1 MPLTAEEQAELDAIK
16 ASFTPDDE
24 AELQALRASVGPSAQ
39 QAGLNPAYNQ
49 PMQVSPTTFHEGGT
63 VTRGTGVT
71 AAGTANP
78 ELISRPEYSA
88 QDLEKRQSTLKDTF
102 TRDAPVAAG
111 SILGTV
117 AGGAIGGV
125 PGSAIGDMLG
135 TAGGYEVSR
144 RLRGEPFSL
153 KEALMTVGPSVAVN
167 AYSGLVRPPAQAL
180 ARSSQV
186 GRQAAIDQSNASV
199 RTHNAA
205 EEALNTQAK
214 AAFETAEQAR
224 VQQSQQATLTVQ
236 QRNVQ
241 TRGANTAA
249 DDVVTAFNAKAKA
262 DLEHAQALQARAQ
275 ATAQGEFNEEL
286 RGYNVVLAQQ
296 AEEKARQAEIL
307 RGMQMAQRQG
317 NVPKTEQFA
326 AQMLPVVP
334 STEQVET
341 FYLEAQTAAEKYGV
355 SVVFPELQAVRKV
368 LRQEAASARKGL
380 GDTPLARS
388 LDKLGG
394 AGGKTGELTL
404 QDVQTTLSM
413 AKAQAADPNKSPV
426 ERRAYGR
433 IIEATET
440 GLENLAERSDLPNEF
455 RFNLKLANQANLQRR
470 SHEDMARFL
479 AEDAA
484 PVGADGVRGFS
495 APVALK
501 KLDDKSHTAFRNFL
515 KKTTLPDSTET
526 LYDRLRGFLTTLSS
540 KDFQALEAQRDLVKK
555 LRGAP
560 AGKPFNPVGE
570 QGVESARLRP
580 QADTRPPAVPR
591 PLEALPEEYTAL
603 KYQGSPQL
611 QSENTTP
618 ARPGLLATGVNLGSR
633 AGLTIAGAALAGQGR
648 YPAGVLAL
656 TGVAGLP
663 YAVSALLMTE
673 RGTRML
679 LGLVRAQGQRF
690 TPAMMGFVTAA
701 ARSFLDPAGSTEAPS
716 PGGP

>member
-24 AELQALRASVGPSAQ
+24 AELQALRASVSPSDTSVR

-117 AGGAIGGV
+117 AGGAIGGI
-125 PGSAIGDMLG
+125 PGAALGDILG
-135 TAGGYEVSR
+135 TAGGYDVSR
-144 RLRGEPFSL
+144 RLRGAPFDL
-153 KEALMTVGPSVAVN
+153 KEALVTVGPSVAVN
-167 AYSGLVRPPAQAL
+167 AYSGLVRPPLQAL
-180 ARSSQV
+180 ARSSKT
-186 GRQAAIDQSNASV
+186 GRQAADDVTRAGFE
-199 RTHNAA
+199 AA
-205 EEALNTQAK
+205 EQP
-214 AAFETAEQAR
+214 R
-224 VQQSQQATLTVQ
+224 VMQRQQAIETVQ

-241 TRGANTAA
+241 TTASNTAA
-249 DDVVTAFNAKAKA
+249 DEAVSAFNAKAKA

-275 ATAQGEFNEEL
+275 ATAQGEFNEEM
-286 RGYNVVLAQQ
+286 RSYNILLAQR
-296 AEEKARQAEIL
+296 AAEKARQAEVL

-334 STEQVET
+334 TQKQVET

-380 GDTPLARS
+380 GDTPLSRS

-404 QDVQTTLSM
+404 QDVQVSLSM

-426 ERRAYGR
+426 ERRAYAR
-433 IIEATET
+433 ITQATET
-440 GLENLAERSDLPNEF
+440 GLEKLAERSDLPNEF

-484 PVGADGVRGFS
+484 PVMADGLRGFS

-501 KLDDKSHTAFRNFL
+501 KLDDKGHTAFRNFL

-526 LYDRLRGFLTTLSS
+526 LYDRLIGFLTTLSS

-570 QGVESARLRP
+570 QGLESSKLRP
-580 QADTRPPAVPR
+580 QAATRPPAVPQSLEEVPAPYR
-591 PLEALPEEYTAL
+591 PQPYEAPPV
-603 KYQGSPQL
+603 K
-611 QSENTTP
+611 
-618 ARPGLLATGVNLGSR
+618 PGMLATSANTFAR
-633 AGLTIAGAALAGQGR
+633 AGLTVASAALLGQGRNPAALLTFAGAA
-648 YPAGVLAL
+648 
-656 TGVAGLP
+656 GLP
-663 YAVSALLMTE
+663 SAISALLMTE
-673 RGTRML
+673 RGTKIL

-690 TPAMMGFVTAA
+690 TNAMAGFVTAA
-701 ARSFLDPAGSTEAPS
+701 ARSVLDPAGEAVTSAPAA
-716 PGGP
+716 PPAPPTRP